1 MDMFTDTSSEQYRHE
16 CEVRYLAS
24 LPLQT
29 RRKVLGLIGDARGA
43 EAQKR
48 LQDELTILWKNKKS
62 ETPQLF

>member
-1 MDMFTDTSSEQYRHE
+1 MTDTKSEQYRHE

-29 RRKVLGLIGDARGA
+29 RRKVLSLIGDARGR
-43 EAQKR
+43 ETQQR

>member
-1 MDMFTDTSSEQYRHE
+1 MTDTKSEKYRHE

-29 RRKVLGLIGDARGA
+29 RRKVLSLIGDARGR
-43 EAQKR
+43 ETQQR

>member
-1 MDMFTDTSSEQYRHE
+1 MIDTKSEQYRHE

-29 RRKVLGLIGDARGA
+29 RRKVLSLIGDARGR
-43 EAQKR
+43 ETQQR

>member
-1 MDMFTDTSSEQYRHE
+1 MTDTKSEQYRHE

-29 RRKVLGLIGDARGA
+29 RRKVLSLIGDARGR
-43 EAQKR
+43 ETQQR

-62 ETPQLF
+62 EKL